1 MVPRGEPYK
10 PGFATELAP
19 PVAHRL
25 VPDAVVG
32 AFRNFVWH
40 RVTSTAWVVGWRRS
54 RMTTRI
60 TDVQDER
67 PAPASGA
74 APELSA
80 LAEHWSLAGA
90 TRVSS
95 GPDRAAY

>member
-1 MVPRGEPYK
+1 
-10 PGFATELAP
+10 
-19 PVAHRL
+19 
-25 VPDAVVG
+25 
-32 AFRNFVWH
+32 
-40 RVTSTAWVVGWRRS
+40 
-54 RMTTRI
+54 MTTRI